1 MNAIGSLGHYLL
13 YCELSKEIREKFVTK
28 FILSN
33 NKISSLLN
41 NEVALMI
48 TILDPESSLLPDEI
62 RFNWVSS
69 SQIYSLSRDFAY
81 TTFIEN
87 LKSSRRNQMK
97 FTSINYYTLY
107 KLLCYCQKCC
117 FITLLLC

>member
-13 YCELSKEIREKFVTK
+13 YCELSKEIREKFVPK

-62 RFNWVSS
+62 RFNWVST

-81 TTFIEN
+81 NIH
-87 LKSSRRNQMK
+87 RK
-97 FTSINYYTLY
+97 FEKFYGEIR
-107 KLLCYCQKCC
+107 
-117 FITLLLC
+117 

>member
-1 MNAIGSLGHYLL
+1 MNTIGSLEHYLL
-13 YCELSKEIREKFVTK
+13 YCELSKEIREKFVPK

-62 RFNWVSS
+62 RFNWVST
-69 SQIYSLSRDFAY
+69 SQIYSLSHDFDY
-81 TTFIEN
+81 NIH
-87 LKSSRRNQMK
+87 RK
-97 FTSINYYTLY
+97 FEKFYGEIR
-107 KLLCYCQKCC
+107 
-117 FITLLLC
+117 